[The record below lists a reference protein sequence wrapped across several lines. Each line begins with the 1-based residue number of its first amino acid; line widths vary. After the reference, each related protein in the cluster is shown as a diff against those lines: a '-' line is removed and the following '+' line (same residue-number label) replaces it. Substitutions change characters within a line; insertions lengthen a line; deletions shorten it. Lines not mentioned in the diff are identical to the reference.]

1 MQKYTKLK
9 LREIK
14 TNLNQ
19 ERENEEAKLA
29 VSMAARG
36 LSNPGAYIRNLLTT
50 EYNYI
55 EKLLDGIFETEKAAL
70 KHNKGSL
77 PDDYFINLKDEMLKT
92 LQREIDIISSR
103 VTTRFQR
110 GDNRIGDSIRIEVYK
125 KGVFYKDSIIKR
137 VDIIQEEIKLGMQ
150 HPPQN
155 TTIHIE
161 GDVGAINTG
170 TVYGSVQ
177 GEINKIRES
186 SVDSKIADLFDK
198 LLDTIS
204 ASDITDTTKKE
215 QQQNVEFL
223 VQQYLQHTNK
233 RNYGLVNASLTLL
246 SAATNLSTLWA
257 QYGQAL
263 IDIFKK

>member
-1 MQKYTKLK
+1 MQKITELK

-14 TNLNQ
+14 TNLNKK
-19 ERENEEAKLA
+19 REDEEAKLA
-29 VSMAARG
+29 ASMTARG

-55 EKLLDGIFETEKAAL
+55 EKLLDSIFETEKAAL
-70 KHNKGSL
+70 THNKGSL
-77 PDDYFINLKDEMLKT
+77 PDDYFINLKDEILKI

-103 VTTRFQR
+103 VATRFQR
-110 GDNRIGDSIRIEVYK
+110 GDNRIGDSIRIEVYQ
-125 KGVFYKDSIIKR
+125 KGVFYKDSISKR

-177 GEINKIRES
+177 GEINKIRE